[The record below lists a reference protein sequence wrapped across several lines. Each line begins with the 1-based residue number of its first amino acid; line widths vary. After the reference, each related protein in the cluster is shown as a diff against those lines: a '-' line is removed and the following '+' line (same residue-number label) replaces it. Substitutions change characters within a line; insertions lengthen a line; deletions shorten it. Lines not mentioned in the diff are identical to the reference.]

1 MEDETTER
9 VEMLSSGEKQREIAH
24 HYKRKVMLGAAQ
36 RRLDMAESSLETQAI
51 DLRKKQAN
59 VNRNPQ
65 KN

>member
-1 MEDETTER
+1 
-9 VEMLSSGEKQREIAH
+9 
-24 HYKRKVMLGAAQ
+24 MLGAAQ